1 MLLGEQ
7 SKGAAVE
14 QLDDTAAGRA
24 GKGCCR
30 GNKAEGA
37 AEGAVEGC
45 CRGAVERCCRGSSRR
60 MLLSF
65 ASEAII
71 IFL

>member
-1 MLLGEQ
+1 MILLRDEQ
-7 SKGAAVE
+7 AKGAAEETRRRVL
-14 QLDDTAAGRA
+14 Q
-24 GKGCCR
+24 R
-30 GNKAEGA
+30 GQSK
-37 AEGAVEGC
+37 GC
-45 CRGAVERCCRGSSRR
+45 CRGAVERCWRGSSRR